1 MTQHANT
8 IDKIQEVLVEIG
20 PMVASH
26 NGTIKFVKFEDD
38 IVYVRLEGACATCP
52 ASLYT
57 LTYGIEDQLRKHIP
71 HIRAVLPVID

>member
-1 MTQHANT
+1 MISGTS
-8 IDKIQEVLVEIG
+8 IIERIREVLIEIE

-26 NGTIKFVKFEDD
+26 SGKIQLVKFEDD

-57 LTYGIEDQLRKHIP
+57 LTCGIEDRLRKDFPDIKG
-71 HIRAVLPVID
+71 VLPVID